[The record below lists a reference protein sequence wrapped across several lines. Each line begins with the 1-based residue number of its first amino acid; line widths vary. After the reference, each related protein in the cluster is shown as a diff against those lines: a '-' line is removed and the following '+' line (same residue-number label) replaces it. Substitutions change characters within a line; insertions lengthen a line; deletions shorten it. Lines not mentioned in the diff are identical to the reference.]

1 MREEEIDRIR
11 QNGEIEASEK
21 EQMLRAKRMTSIEE
35 VVEEVD
41 VLVDTHFFNE
51 FSETKS
57 SQFLKKVI
65 AHQSTIESASSRR
78 PGGQSTAARR
88 R

>member
-11 QNGEIEASEK
+11 QNGEVEANEK
-21 EQMLRAKRMTSIEE
+21 EQMLRAKRMKSNEE
-35 VVEEVD
+35 VVEEVE
-41 VLVDTHFFNE
+41 VLIDSHFFNE
-51 FSETKS
+51 FSETLS
-57 SQFLKKVI
+57 SGFLKKVI
-65 AHQSTIESASSRR
+65 SHQSTIESASSRR